1 MRFLEDVELDMHQ
14 RGNSPVPLATR
25 HVILG
30 FRLQLDWRT
39 RENSS
44 ENMPLGRYN
53 VCLLWKHKGGCQFIL
68 SDVAE
73 S

>member
-30 FRLQLDWRT
+30 SRLQLNW
-39 RENSS
+39 
-44 ENMPLGRYN
+44 
-53 VCLLWKHKGGCQFIL
+53 
-68 SDVAE
+68 
-73 S
+73 